1 MTALSN
7 DLFQTFNKVIHL
19 YRHYYGMQFSSHHR
33 SVSQIRILKLL
44 HHENGQMQGQLAETL
59 DIRPSSL
66 TECLKKLEA
75 KNYITRNPD
84 QYDKR
89 IIHVFIT
96 EAGRAIIS
104 EALDGRNE
112 FTETLFGSLTPAEQR
127 QLNALLTKLEITL
140 DDRQNFDFM
149 AEFTERLHQAKL

>member
-1 MTALSN
+1 MTELSN

-44 HHENGQMQGQLAETL
+44 NRENGQMQGQLADTL

-66 TECLKKLEA
+66 TECLKKLEV
-75 KNYITRNPD
+75 KHYIQRQSD
-84 QYDKR
+84 HYDKR
-89 IIHVFIT
+89 ITHVFIT
-96 EAGRAIIS
+96 NQGRSIIK

-112 FTETLFGSLTPAEQR
+112 FTETLFSSLTADEQ
-127 QLNALLTKLEITL
+127 QLLSKLLNKLETTL
-140 DDRQNFDFM
+140 DDKQNFDFM